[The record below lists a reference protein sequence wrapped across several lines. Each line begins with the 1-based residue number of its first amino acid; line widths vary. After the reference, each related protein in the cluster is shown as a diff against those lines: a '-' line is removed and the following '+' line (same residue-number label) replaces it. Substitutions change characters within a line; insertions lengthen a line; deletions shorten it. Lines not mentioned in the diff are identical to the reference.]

1 MQQQDTQSQAT
12 QQVMQPQT
20 TQPQGQASAPSQ
32 PRFPQAPA
40 AQQQGTVAQPRQPYS
55 SPVQPSHMAPDAG
68 MPSQPAFGEGVQH
81 HRRARHTG
89 HFGPRPQH
97 LDLANPSA
105 WGAPEQGADL
115 PPAVGTR
122 RPSPHQ
128 GMPGEPTIDD
138 VAGPRTLPM
147 FADDDDPDNG
157 KDLSSRRSGWLDT
170 RDSSRRR

>member
-1 MQQQDTQSQAT
+1 
-12 QQVMQPQT
+12 
-20 TQPQGQASAPSQ
+20 
-32 PRFPQAPA
+32 
-40 AQQQGTVAQPRQPYS
+40 
-55 SPVQPSHMAPDAG
+55 
-68 MPSQPAFGEGVQH
+68 MPSRPAFGEGVQH

-115 PPAVGTR
+115 PPTVGTR
-122 RPSPHQ
+122 RPSPQQ

-157 KDLSSRRSGWLDT
+157 KDRSSRRSGWLDT

>member
-1 MQQQDTQSQAT
+1 M
-12 QQVMQPQT
+12 
-20 TQPQGQASAPSQ
+20 TQPQ
-32 PRFPQAPA
+32 PQ
-40 AQQQGTVAQPRQPYS
+40 QPYS
-55 SPVQPSHMAPDAG
+55 SPVQPSHVAPDAG
-68 MPSQPAFGEGVQH
+68 MPSQPAFGEGAQH

-122 RPSPHQ
+122 RPSPRQ

-147 FADDDDPDNG
+147 FADDDEPDNG
-157 KDLSSRRSGWLDT
+157 KELSSRRSGWLDT